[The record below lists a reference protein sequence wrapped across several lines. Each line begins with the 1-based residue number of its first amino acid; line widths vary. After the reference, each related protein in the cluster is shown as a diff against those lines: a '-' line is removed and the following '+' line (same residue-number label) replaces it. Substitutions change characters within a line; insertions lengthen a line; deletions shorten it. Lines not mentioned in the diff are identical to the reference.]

1 MISDSNLALK
11 FWQSKLGKERINK
24 LVSAQSGNRPSHQ
37 ILIEI
42 SREEMRQ
49 LLDEEDN
56 EDDEADSDNMED

>member
-24 LVSAQSGNRPSHQ
+24 LVSVQSGNRPSHQ